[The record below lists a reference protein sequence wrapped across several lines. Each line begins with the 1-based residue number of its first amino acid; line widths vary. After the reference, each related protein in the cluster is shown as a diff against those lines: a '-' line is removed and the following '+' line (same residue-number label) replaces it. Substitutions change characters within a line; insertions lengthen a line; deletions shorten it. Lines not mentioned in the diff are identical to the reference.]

1 MLGVTLKLDKSEI
14 ILTELQDK
22 NKRREITSLICHQSQ
37 GFNGHFLS
45 AMQTL
50 HSLSSKLSS
59 QNQNVS
65 QIR

>member
-14 ILTELQDK
+14 ILTELKDK
-22 NKRREITSLICHQSQ
+22 SKRREITSLIWHQSQ

-50 HSLSSKLSS
+50 HS
-59 QNQNVS
+59 
-65 QIR
+65 I